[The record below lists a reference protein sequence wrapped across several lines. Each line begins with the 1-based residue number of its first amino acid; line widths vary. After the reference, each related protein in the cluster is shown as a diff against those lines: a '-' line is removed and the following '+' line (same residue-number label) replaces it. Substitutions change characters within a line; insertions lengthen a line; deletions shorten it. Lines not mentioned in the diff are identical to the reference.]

1 MGIVISFFLYVALNS
16 VYFTNALP
24 IDFHFHNQSKWQ
36 SMSIS
41 RAYIPNLVALPQ
53 RALKTARESHW
64 TG

>member
-53 RALKTARESHW
+53 R
-64 TG
+64 